1 VRPIARGGMAEVWQA
16 HDETLDRDVAVK
28 ILHSH
33 LADDSDFIERFRR
46 EAVAVAKLS
55 HPNVVTVY
63 DTGVD
68 SFTNSS
74 GRLERRAYL
83 VMELLRGAT
92 LRTLMSGP
100 VEQRPTLREAVRI
113 AAEIGDGLGYAHRNG
128 VVHRDVK
135 PANIFVET
143 PAGTDGPVGHRFG
156 RVRVVDFGIAKGIGL
171 NDNDE
176 DLTQVGSILGTAKY
190 VSPEQ
195 VEGHSVDARS
205 DIYSLGVVLYELTTG
220 QVPFLGT
227 NDMATALQHV
237 RSELRQPRTLRPN
250 LSRELNAIIVKAL
263 AKSPAQRFSDAGSF
277 AASLRNLNPAAL
289 NTADRADGYG
299 EFADP
304 AQPAVTR
311 TNADRTPPRGVAGGS
326 ASGASGVAGPR
337 TSTPATG
344 TINVA
349 AGQSRK
355 GDVRRAAQSGSGPAA
370 DATTVTRKAGGNGD
384 RTTVAKAAAAKTKP
398 RKSSRRLLSV
408 LLPIIG
414 LVGGSVAGISAAN
427 QRYSPT
433 RKIPIIRTAT
443 YEIQP
448 DGEHDNELPFLRDDD
463 KTTFWST
470 STYTGRNFYP
480 GKPGVGVVLVLDK
493 PHAITELRLTSKS
506 RGWTGQVFVT
516 DNPEALSSDVL
527 DSWGDE
533 LGQAVNIAEGDRT
546 IEVREAKV
554 GQATGTYVLLWIT
567 DLGPKV
573 GDVAQV
579 KIAEISVHE
588 LTTRNS

>member
-1 VRPIARGGMAEVWQA
+1 MAEVWQA

-68 SFTNSS
+68 SFTNNS

-143 PAGTDGPVGHRFG
+143 PAGSDSPVGHRFG

-237 RSELRQPRTLRPN
+237 RTELRQPRTLRPN

-289 NTADRADGYG
+289 ETADRADGYG
-299 EFADP
+299 AFRDP
-304 AQPAVTR
+304 VQPTVTR
-311 TNADRTPPRGVAGGS
+311 SDADRTPPRGL
-326 ASGASGVAGPR
+326 SGASGPGR
-337 TSTPATG
+337 QTATG
-344 TINVA
+344 TISVA

-355 GDVRRAAQSGSGPAA
+355 GDVRRASQAGSGAAA
-370 DATTVTRKAGGNGD
+370 DATTVTRKPGD
-384 RTTVAKAAAAKTKP
+384 QTNVRKAASKTTATAPTK
-398 RKSSRRLLSV
+398 RSARRLLAV

-414 LVGGSVAGISAAN
+414 LVGGSVVGISTAN

-433 RKIPIIRTAT
+433 RKVKYLRADIF
-443 YEIQP
+443 ELQP
-448 DGEHDNELPFLRDDD
+448 DGEHDNELPNLDDGD
-463 KTTFWST
+463 KNTFWST
-470 STYTGRNFYP
+470 STYKSRNLRP
-480 GKPGVGVVLVLDK
+480 GKPGVGVVLFLDK
-493 PHAITELRLTSKS
+493 PHAISEVRLTSKTV
-506 RGWTGQVFVT
+506 GWTAQVFVADRLST
-516 DNPEALSSDVL
+516 DL
-527 DSWGDE
+527 DGWGDQR
-533 LGQAVNIAEGDRT
+533 GQALNIGAGDQT
-546 IEVREAKV
+546 IKLGPNAS
-554 GQATGTYVLLWIT
+554 GTYVLLWIT

-579 KIAEISVHE
+579 KIAEISVYE
-588 LTTRNS
+588 LTTRKT

>member
-1 VRPIARGGMAEVWQA
+1 MAEVWQA

-68 SFTNSS
+68 SFTNSA
-74 GRLERRAYL
+74 GRNERRAYL

-92 LRTLMSGP
+92 LRSLMSGP
-100 VEQRPTLREAVRI
+100 ADQRPTLREAVKI
-113 AAEIGDGLGYAHRNG
+113 AAEIGDGLGYAHRHG

-227 NDMATALQHV
+227 NDMATALLHV
-237 RSELRQPRTLRPN
+237 RGDLRQPRTLRPN
-250 LSRELNAIIVKAL
+250 LSREMNAIIVKAL
-263 AKSPAQRFSDAGSF
+263 AKSPAQRFPDAGSF
-277 AASLRNLNPAAL
+277 AASLRNLNPASL
-289 NTADRADGYG
+289 DTADRADGYG
-299 EFADP
+299 DYDQNDAVP
-304 AQPAVTR
+304 SVTR
-311 TNADRTPPRGVAGGS
+311 NEADRTPPRGLSNAGGS
-326 ASGASGVAGPR
+326 RGAAPG
-337 TSTPATG
+337 TG

-355 GDVRRAAQSGSGPAA
+355 GDARRAAPGA
-370 DATTVTRKAGGNGD
+370 DNTTVAGGVGAGVRRPTGEQTTVTRTPSKGN
-384 RTTVAKAAAAKTKP
+384 KP
-398 RKSSRRLLSV
+398 ARKSSRRV
-408 LLPIIG
+408 LTVALPLIG
-414 LVGGSVAGISAAN
+414 LIGGAVVGIGAAN
-427 QRYSPT
+427 QKYSPT
-433 RKIPIIRTAT
+433 REVDFIRAAT
-443 YEIQP
+443 FEIKP
-448 DGEHDNELPFLRDDD
+448 DGEHDDELPNLNDNDRNS
-463 KTTFWST
+463 TWST
-470 STYTGRNFYP
+470 STYPSPNFLDD
-480 GKPGVGVVLVLDK
+480 KPGVGIILVLDK
-493 PHAITELRLTSKS
+493 EHPISELRLTSKS
-506 RGWTGQVFVT
+506 KGWNAQVYVA
-516 DNPEALSSDVL
+516 DRPSRVL
-527 DSWGDE
+527 DGWGDQR
-533 LGQAVNIAEGDRT
+533 GQAVNIGEGDQT
-546 IEVREAKV
+546 IKV
-554 GQATGTYVLLWIT
+554 GPASGTYVLFWIT
-567 DLGPKV
+567 YLGPKV
-573 GDVAQV
+573 GGISQV
-579 KIAEISVHE
+579 KIGDISVRE
-588 LTTRNS
+588 PTKQA

>member
-1 VRPIARGGMAEVWQA
+1 MAEVWQA

-100 VEQRPTLREAVRI
+100 ADQRPTLREAVRI
-113 AAEIGDGLGYAHRNG
+113 AAEIGDGLVYAHRNG

-143 PAGTDGPVGHRFG
+143 RTGTDSSVGHRFG

-237 RSELRQPRTLRPN
+237 RSELRQPRSLRPN

-289 NTADRADGYG
+289 DTADRADGYG
-299 EFADP
+299 EFGDGDYP
-304 AQPAVTR
+304 VQPAVTR
-311 TNADRTPPRGVAGGS
+311 TDADRTPPRGVGGGS
-326 ASGASGVAGPR
+326 AALGSRSP
-337 TSTPATG
+337 SPSTG

-355 GDVRRAAQSGSGPAA
+355 GEVRRAAQNGSGGAA
-370 DATTVTRKAGGNGD
+370 DKTTVTRKAGPNRAGD
-384 RTTVAKAAAAKTKP
+384 QTTIGRANRSPTPVAKATP
-398 RKSSRRLLSV
+398 RKSSRRLLGV

-414 LVGGSVAGISAAN
+414 LVGGSVAGITTAN

-433 RKIPIIRTAT
+433 RKISIIRTAT
-443 YEIQP
+443 FEIEP
-448 DGEHDNELPFLRDDD
+448 DGEHDNELPFLRDDN
-463 KTTFWST
+463 KNTFWST
-470 STYTGRNFYP
+470 STYKARTFRN
-480 GKPGVGVVLVLDK
+480 KPGVGVVLVLDK
-493 PHAITELRLTSKS
+493 PHTVSELRLTAVS
-506 RGWTGQVFVT
+506 RGWTAQVFVT
-516 DNPEALSSDVL
+516 DDGGALSGDL
-527 DSWGDE
+527 DSWGE
-533 LGQAVNIAEGDRT
+533 EQGQGVNIDAGERT
-546 IEVREAKV
+546 IKIRP
-554 GQATGTYVLLWIT
+554 TLGTYVMLWIT

-588 LTTRNS
+588 PTTRKS

>member
-1 VRPIARGGMAEVWQA
+1 MAEVWQA

-100 VEQRPTLREAVRI
+100 AEQRPTLREAVRI

-289 NTADRADGYG
+289 ETADRADGYG
-299 EFADP
+299 AFGDP
-304 AQPAVTR
+304 NYSVTPAVTR
-311 TNADRTPPRGVAGGS
+311 TDADRTPPRGLPGTASVASPG
-326 ASGASGVAGPR
+326 
-337 TSTPATG
+337 TG

-355 GDVRRAAQSGSGPAA
+355 GDVRRATQAGSGAAA
-370 DATTVTRKAGGNGD
+370 DVTTVTRKPGD
-384 RTTVAKAAAAKTKP
+384 QTNIRKAASKTTANATTN
-398 RKSSRRLLSV
+398 RSARRLLAL

-414 LVGGSVAGISAAN
+414 LVGGSVVGISAAN

-433 RKIPIIRTAT
+433 RKVKYLRADIF
-443 YEIQP
+443 ELQP
-448 DGEHDNELPFLRDDD
+448 DGEHDNELPNLDDGD
-463 KTTFWST
+463 KNTFWST
-470 STYTGRNFYP
+470 STYKSRNLRP
-480 GKPGVGVVLVLDK
+480 GKPGVGVVLFLDK
-493 PHAITELRLTSKS
+493 SHTVSELRLTSKTV
-506 RGWTGQVFVT
+506 GWTAQVFVADRLST
-516 DNPEALSSDVL
+516 DL
-527 DSWGDE
+527 DGWGDQK
-533 LGQAVNIAEGDRT
+533 GQALNIGAGDQT
-546 IEVREAKV
+546 IKL
-554 GQATGTYVLLWIT
+554 GPNATGTYVLLWIT

-579 KIAEISVHE
+579 KIAEISVRE
-588 LTTRNS
+588 LTTRKT